1 MLTFRANCCHTLQG
15 YKQKSGF
22 IIAQAP
28 MRNTTEEF
36 WKMVYDKD
44 VAVIVMLSEF
54 YEDEKVRSV
63 LDQL

>member
-1 MLTFRANCCHTLQG
+1 MHSYTLAFRVNCCYVLQG

-36 WKMVYDKD
+36 WKMVYDKE

-54 YEDEKVRSV
+54 YEDEKVV
-63 LDQL
+63 F